1 VPSSPVWRLQV
12 GFAYNLERLISYG
25 TTTSDKDAP
34 QSPLSLIGLE
44 HHHGK
49 LHYELTGEF
58 LERLPGPQIEYLDD
72 PIERLVRTRHPAGPL
87 DASAMADVAN
97 GYGYTPAGFGVVG
110 RAWSPR
116 LALAGTYDQSWQANH
131 WPGRLIRLGD
141 RNLNC
146 RNAYR

>member
-1 VPSSPVWRLQV
+1 MPSSPVWRLQV

-110 RAWSPR
+110 
-116 LALAGTYDQSWQANH
+116 
-131 WPGRLIRLGD
+131 
-141 RNLNC
+141 
-146 RNAYR
+146 